1 MKLILSGCMGLCVV
15 LLLNSFREETSSKV
29 SHDYLYNDQID
40 TTKYPNHFGFGRT
53 ATAEEIR
60 AWDIDIRPDG
70 QGLPPG
76 VGKVEPGKNIYNIK
90 CLACHGVG
98 GIGGPH
104 GSLAI
109 SPDSTGK
116 RREKVIGNYWSHA
129 TTIFDY
135 VRRAMPFVQPGSLTD
150 EEVYHVT
157 AYLLYINHIINANDT
172 INQETL
178 PKIEMPAF
186 KLYVPDDRRG
196 GAEIR

>member
-1 MKLILSGCMGLCVV
+1 MKVVLAGFIGLCAV
-15 LLLNSFREETSSKV
+15 LLLHAFQGAASSNT
-29 SHDYLYNDQID
+29 HNLIIDNQPD
-40 TTKYPNHFGFGRT
+40 TTKQPAHFGFGRP
-53 ATAEEIR
+53 ATVAEIT

-76 VGKVEPGKNIYNIK
+76 IGKVESGKNIYNIK

-98 GIGGPH
+98 GIGGPN

-135 VRRAMPFVQPGSLTD
+135 VRRTMPFVQPGSLTN
-150 EEVYHVT
+150 EEVYHLT
-157 AYLLYINHIINANDT
+157 AYLLYINQIITEKDSVNA
-172 INQETL
+172 QTL
-178 PKIEMPAF
+178 PKIIMPAK
-186 KLYVPDDRRG
+186 KLYVPDDRQG
-196 GAEIR
+196 GSVIR